1 MILLDDNSS
10 GSLVAISV
18 EINLISFAEMLQ
30 SIVGTLFEIIAIS
43 VPKYSFG
50 SHIKSNVLTL
60 IPYRST
66 PKNRHPKT
74 QMHRKIQSLNQGIV
88 HENVLFT
95 EACNKKHVNFE
106 KKKVLKGLE

>member
-1 MILLDDNSS
+1 MILLDISF
-10 GSLVAISV
+10 GSVVAISV

-50 SHIKSNVLTL
+50 SHIKSYVLIL

-66 PKNRHPKT
+66 PKYRHPKT
-74 QMHRKIQSLNQGIV
+74 LMPIKIQSLNKGIV
-88 HENVLFT
+88 HENVLYT
-95 EACNKKHVNFE
+95 KACNKKHKNFE
-106 KKKVLKGLE
+106 KKKS